1 MLTIQILIVAFVLFA
16 LSRTVSRFREGSLTL
31 AWLILWSA
39 IWTAVAVAALL
50 PQTTSWFARLIGVGR
65 GVDAVIY
72 LSIIA
77 LFYLVF
83 RIFLR
88 LQKID
93 HDITLV
99 VREIGLKR
107 SSLKPEKEEAS

>member
-16 LSRTVSRFREGSLTL
+16 LSRTVSRFREGSLTVG
-31 AWLILWSA
+31 WLILWSA
-39 IWTAVAVAALL
+39 IWVAVAVAALL
-50 PQTTSWFARLIGVGR
+50 PQTTTWFARLIGVGR

-72 LSIIA
+72 LSIIM

-99 VREIGLKR
+99 VRQIGLNRR
-107 SSLKPEKEEAS
+107 SGKPEEKEAA

>member
-1 MLTIQILIVAFVLFA
+1 MLAFQIIIVAFVLFA
-16 LSRTVSRFREGSLTL
+16 LSRVIARFREGSLT
-31 AWLILWSA
+31 AGWLVLWSA
-39 IWTAVAVAALL
+39 VWVAVAVAAIL

-72 LSIIA
+72 VSIIF

-83 RIFLR
+83 RVFLR

-99 VREIGLKR
+99 VRELALKR
-107 SSLKPEKEEAS
+107 RGEADKD

>member
-1 MLTIQILIVAFVLFA
+1 MLAIQIIIVAFVLFA
-16 LSRTVSRFREGSLTL
+16 LSRTVSRFREGSLPL
-31 AWLILWSA
+31 RWLVLWSA
-39 IWTAVAVAALL
+39 VWSAVAVAVIL
-50 PQTTSWFARLIGVGR
+50 PQTTSWFARMLGVGR

-72 LSIIA
+72 LSIIF

-83 RIFLR
+83 RVFLR

-99 VREIGLKR
+99 VRELGLMK
-107 SSLKPEKEEAS
+107 SAGKAEKGEGT